1 MRMDLILK
9 IESVQDPMPSSV
21 GHRSTFEVTA
31 RGSFIKDGFRIFYRE
46 TAASGIE
53 GTVTCLDIFS
63 DHIELK
69 RTGSVR
75 QETSFKINSPC
86 AFLYHTP
93 YGPISMS
100 ANTQK
105 LEISYSK
112 QLPETILLAY
122 ELSNDEGKIAD
133 CQLQIHIQEADD
145 LNETTTCHL
154 A

>member
-1 MRMDLILK
+1 MDLILK
-9 IESVQDPMPSSV
+9 IESVQDPVPSSV
-21 GHRSTFEVTA
+21 GHRSTFEVIA
-31 RGSFIKDGFRIFYRE
+31 RGSFIEDGFRIFYRE
-46 TAASGIE
+46 TATSGVE

-69 RTGSVR
+69 RSGSVR
-75 QETSFKINSPC
+75 QETCFKINSPC

-93 YGPISMS
+93 YGPISMR

-105 LEISYSK
+105 LEISYAN
-112 QLPETILLAY
+112 QLPETILLTY
-122 ELSNDEGKIAD
+122 ELLSDEGKIAD